1 MVETITFLF
10 VILFLYTGISKLMDY
25 SVFKEQM
32 SASPILQPFAPFMA
46 WALPV
51 AEFAVSLM
59 LIIPRWRMKGLY
71 ASLLLMIAFTIYV
84 IALLSF
90 DKELP
95 CSCGGIIALLSW
107 KEHLVFNSAFIVLA
121 FIGIRLE
128 RQLRRSTKA
137 EIAKF
142 NGNN

>member
-1 MVETITFLF
+1 MVETINFLF

-71 ASLLLMIAFTIYV
+71 ASTFLMIAFTIYV
-84 IALLSF
+84 AAIITF
-90 DKELP
+90 DEKLP
-95 CSCGGIIALLSW
+95 CSCGGIISLLSW
-107 KEHLVFNSAFIVLA
+107 RDHLIFNSAFIVLG
-121 FIGIRLE
+121 FMGVKME
-128 RQLRRSTKA
+128 RQLRRLTKA
-137 EIAKF
+137 GMNLF
-142 NGNN
+142 NAPN